1 MTACSTETNNF
12 VQKKAETI
20 RDVIRY
26 IGKFKNATV
35 VIYIDSRI
43 IDSPYFS
50 SHIRD
55 ISLIKQAG
63 LKVILVPGAH
73 QRIDSILTENK
84 IKWQISNGIRITEGQ
99 SMPLIKSAAFE
110 VADTVMTSLAGEK
123 VTAVI
128 GNWVRAR
135 GFGVINGIDYGTAG
149 EIDRIDDEIINKIL
163 EDGFVPIFPCIGW
176 SLNGKPYNISS
187 MSLASQIAVHIK
199 ADKLFFLVPD
209 AEINGENFILPE
221 NTGLSQEGKIPAMNI
236 QETETF
242 IKLNEK
248 NAALAEKENN
258 PLESTVLSI
267 LKMAKAACQKGVVRA
282 HLLNG
287 SITGTLPCEIFSD
300 LGSGTMIYS
309 SDYGR
314 IRAMK
319 REDVTQV
326 LSVMTPFIQKGIL
339 LPRTEKDLEQT
350 YNDYIVFEI
359 DGAVRACAALH
370 IYDKTQAEIAAV
382 AVDETYSHIGIGP
395 KLVGYLIEKAKAINL
410 ESLFILTTQTA
421 DWFESLGF
429 KESVLE
435 TLPPERKA
443 KWTKERSSKIYR
455 LPLCEM

>member
-1 MTACSTETNNF
+1 
-12 VQKKAETI
+12 
-20 RDVIRY
+20 
-26 IGKFKNATV
+26 
-35 VIYIDSRI
+35 
-43 IDSPYFS
+43 
-50 SHIRD
+50 
-55 ISLIKQAG
+55 
-63 LKVILVPGAH
+63 
-73 QRIDSILTENK
+73 
-84 IKWQISNGIRITEGQ
+84 
-99 SMPLIKSAAFE
+99 MPLIKSAAFE

-435 TLPPERKA
+435 TLPLERKA

>member
-84 IKWQISNGIRITEGQ
+84 IKWQISNGIRITEGR

>member
-84 IKWQISNGIRITEGQ
+84 IKWQISSGIRITEGQ

-209 AEINGENFILPE
+209 VEINGENFILPE
-221 NTGLSQEGKIPAMNI
+221 NTGLSREGKIPAMNI
-236 QETETF
+236 QETDTL

-248 NAALAEKENN
+248 NAALAEAENN
-258 PLESTVLSI
+258 P
-267 LKMAKAACQKGVVRA
+267 
-282 HLLNG
+282 
-287 SITGTLPCEIFSD
+287 
-300 LGSGTMIYS
+300 
-309 SDYGR
+309 
-314 IRAMK
+314 
-319 REDVTQV
+319 
-326 LSVMTPFIQKGIL
+326 
-339 LPRTEKDLEQT
+339 
-350 YNDYIVFEI
+350 
-359 DGAVRACAALH
+359 
-370 IYDKTQAEIAAV
+370 
-382 AVDETYSHIGIGP
+382 
-395 KLVGYLIEKAKAINL
+395 
-410 ESLFILTTQTA
+410 
-421 DWFESLGF
+421 
-429 KESVLE
+429 
-435 TLPPERKA
+435 
-443 KWTKERSSKIYR
+443 
-455 LPLCEM
+455 

>member
-84 IKWQISNGIRITEGQ
+84 IKWQISSGIRITEGQ

-209 AEINGENFILPE
+209 VEINGENFILPE
-221 NTGLSQEGKIPAMNI
+221 NTGLSREGKIPAMNI

>member
-1 MTACSTETNNF
+1 
-12 VQKKAETI
+12 
-20 RDVIRY
+20 
-26 IGKFKNATV
+26 
-35 VIYIDSRI
+35 
-43 IDSPYFS
+43 
-50 SHIRD
+50 
-55 ISLIKQAG
+55 
-63 LKVILVPGAH
+63 
-73 QRIDSILTENK
+73 
-84 IKWQISNGIRITEGQ
+84 
-99 SMPLIKSAAFE
+99 
-110 VADTVMTSLAGEK
+110 
-123 VTAVI
+123 
-128 GNWVRAR
+128 
-135 GFGVINGIDYGTAG
+135 
-149 EIDRIDDEIINKIL
+149 
-163 EDGFVPIFPCIGW
+163 
-176 SLNGKPYNISS
+176 

-209 AEINGENFILPE
+209 VEINGENFILPE

>member
-84 IKWQISNGIRITEGQ
+84 IKWQISSGIRITEGQ

-339 LPRTEKDLEQT
+339 LARTEKDLEQT

>member
-84 IKWQISNGIRITEGQ
+84 IKWQISSGIRITEGQ

-209 AEINGENFILPE
+209 VEINGENFILPE
-221 NTGLSQEGKIPAMNI
+221 NTGLSREGKIPAMNI
-236 QETETF
+236 QETDTF

-248 NAALAEKENN
+248 NAALAEAENN

>member
-84 IKWQISNGIRITEGQ
+84 IKWQISSGIRITEGQ

-176 SLNGKPYNISS
+176 SLDGKPYNISS

-339 LPRTEKDLEQT
+339 LARTEKDLEQT

>member
-12 VQKKAETI
+12 VQTKAETI

-84 IKWQISNGIRITEGQ
+84 IKWQISNGIRITEGR

-209 AEINGENFILPE
+209 VEINGENFILPE
-221 NTGLSQEGKIPAMNI
+221 NTGLSREGKIPAMNI
-236 QETETF
+236 QETDTF

-248 NAALAEKENN
+248 NAALAEAENN
-258 PLESTVLSI
+258 PLKSTVLSI

-309 SDYGR
+309 SGYGK

-435 TLPPERKA
+435 TLPLERKA

>member
-12 VQKKAETI
+12 VQTKAETI

-84 IKWQISNGIRITEGQ
+84 IKWQISNGIRITEGR

-209 AEINGENFILPE
+209 VEINGENFILPE
-221 NTGLSQEGKIPAMNI
+221 NTGLSREGKIPAMNI
-236 QETETF
+236 QETDTF

-248 NAALAEKENN
+248 NAALAEAENN
-258 PLESTVLSI
+258 PLKSTVLSI

-309 SDYGR
+309 SGYGK

-339 LPRTEKDLEQT
+339 LARTEKDLEQT

-435 TLPPERKA
+435 TLPLERKA

>member
-84 IKWQISNGIRITEGQ
+84 IKWQISSGIRITEGQ

-209 AEINGENFILPE
+209 VEINGENFILPE
-221 NTGLSQEGKIPAMNI
+221 NTGLSREGKIPAMNI

-258 PLESTVLSI
+258 PLKSTVLSI

-435 TLPPERKA
+435 TLPLERKA

>member
-84 IKWQISNGIRITEGQ
+84 IKWQISSGIRITEGQ

-395 KLVGYLIEKAKAINL
+395 KLVGYLIEKAN
-410 ESLFILTTQTA
+410 F
-421 DWFESLGF
+421 
-429 KESVLE
+429 
-435 TLPPERKA
+435 
-443 KWTKERSSKIYR
+443 
-455 LPLCEM
+455 